1 MPHGLQ
7 CGSFVKAAFR
17 AIGLAL
23 GDLRVPRVL
32 VIALAPVLGALVL
45 WCMLL
50 WLFWKRVTDWMAGLL
65 GSMAWAR
72 WLREAGWQWLV
83 DSAGALSV
91 IAVVLPLLMITTVLF
106 TEIFAMPAL
115 IRYVGERHYARL
127 EQRRGGTVL
136 GSTLNAVVSI
146 TMFLVLWIVTLP
158 LWLTGI
164 AGAVLPPFLSAFLAQ
179 RVFRYDALSE
189 HAGADEYRAIVSGA
203 RGRLFVLGL
212 LLAPLIYVPVLN
224 LFTPALSAL
233 AFTHFCLREL
243 AALREGGYASRT

>member
-1 MPHGLQ
+1 M
-7 CGSFVKAAFR
+7 KAALR
-17 AIGLAL
+17 AITLAL
-23 GDLRVPRVL
+23 GDLCVPRVL
-32 VIALAPVLGALVL
+32 VIALTPVLAAIVL
-45 WCMLL
+45 WVAVL
-50 WLFWKRVTDWMAGLL
+50 WLFWQRVTDWVAGLL

-83 DSAGALSV
+83 DSTGALSV
-91 IAVVLPLLMITTVLF
+91 IAVALPLLMITTVLF

-115 IRYVGERHYARL
+115 IRYVGERHYVHL

-136 GSTLNAVVSI
+136 GSTLNAVAGI
-146 TMFLVLWIVTLP
+146 TIFIVLWIVTLP

-164 AGAVLPPFLSAFLAQ
+164 AGALLPPVLSAFLAQ

-189 HAGADEYRAIVSGA
+189 HAGADEYRGIIARA
-203 RGRLFVLGL
+203 RGRLFMLGL

-224 LFTPALSAL
+224 LFAPALSAL

-243 AALREGGYASRT
+243 AALRESSYPSPLTPDASRT